1 MRLGIRAK
9 QIAGVT
15 LIVGVFVVGLSGL
28 YVSQL
33 AQSVLRENE
42 KLARL
47 LVMQIFHRAAE
58 VVPGAIDPYEAL
70 RNDPGVRSILD
81 STIYGE
87 VITDAFAELKSTVLA
102 PDLASLQGDSTVG
115 LHVLLR

>member
-1 MRLGIRAK
+1 MAGEPRVGRGPAGRRRWGKSSRRWPSLVRRQVSATDSSTMRLGIRAK

-70 RNDPGVRSILD
+70 RN
-81 STIYGE
+81 
-87 VITDAFAELKSTVLA
+87 
-102 PDLASLQGDSTVG
+102 
-115 LHVLLR
+115 